1 MKRFILFSVL
11 LVTIFTTTQ
20 AQRMIPKQK
29 AVSINSGLLLS
40 NDIQGDWHLGIDLV
54 HYFNRGNYWLWA
66 VEYNRMQF
74 AYRNYRIPSE
84 TYLAEAGHGFRLL
97 GDKRKTLQL
106 NAALTGI
113 AGYES
118 INRGNALLHDGAVIQ
133 NSSGFVYG
141 AGGRLSLETFLTDH
155 FVLMLQTKARM
166 LWSTSLQQ
174 FRPSVGLG
182 LRFNF

>member
-1 MKRFILFSVL
+1 MNRFILVTVL
-11 LVTIFTTTQ
+11 LVTTFTTTH
-20 AQRMIPKQK
+20 AQRMLPRQK
-29 AVSINSGLLLS
+29 GVSINSGLLLS
-40 NDIQGDWHLGIDLV
+40 NDIQGDWYLGIDLV

-84 TYLAEAGHGFRLL
+84 TYLAETGYSFRLL

-141 AGGRLSLETFLTDH
+141 GGGRLSLETFLTDH
-155 FVLMLQTKARM
+155 FVLLLQARAKM
-166 LWSTSLQQ
+166 LWGTSLQQ
-174 FRPSVGLG
+174 LRPSLGLG

>member
-1 MKRFILFSVL
+1 MKRILMVTIL

-29 AVSINSGLLLS
+29 GVSINSGLLLS
-40 NDIQGDWHLGIDLV
+40 NDIQGDWYLGIDLV

-66 VEYNRMQF
+66 AEYDRMQF
-74 AYRNYRIPSE
+74 AYNNYRIPTE
-84 TYLAEAGHGFRLL
+84 AYLAENGYSFRLL

-106 NAALTGI
+106 NAALTGL

-118 INRGNALLHDGAVIQ
+118 INKGKALLHDGAIIQ
-133 NSSGFVYG
+133 NSGGFVYG
-141 AGGRLSLETFLTDH
+141 GAGRLSLETFLNDH
-155 FVLMLQTKARM
+155 VILLLQARAKM
-166 LWSTSLQQ
+166 LWGTSLQQ

-182 LRFNF
+182 LRFNL